1 MTKGYFA
8 PCIHSEKNAPFIY
21 INVLIALIPC
31 IILSVVYYGLRAL
44 ILLIASQVLFF
55 FFDFVFSRFLRPNTI
70 NRDYLDISSVISGTI
85 FALLLPPDTSIDVV
99 ILGVFVGSFVVKQLF
114 GGVGTN
120 LLNPAIAA
128 RLFVQIVVPG
138 KLMGFSE
145 PLTDFLKLDTLIDF
159 SGRNGVMG
167 DASSIYAVEVMAGS
181 FATFIGIGS
190 GIAIIIGA
198 FYLLLKKI
206 VRGYAFF
213 GYLAGIILVFPLV
226 HLSMF
231 INGGGLKAFIVFF
244 LTSGVLFFAIFV
256 LGDFS
261 TMPINPIMRM
271 VVAFFCAGL
280 TVFIYD
286 KVDPITGLCAPVLLV
301 NIATPSIDYYSGT
314 LTHKEIVKKRAGDAT

>member
-8 PCIHSEKNAPFIY
+8 PFIHSEKNAPFIY
-21 INVLIALIPC
+21 VNVLIALIPC
-31 IILSVVYYGLRAL
+31 IILAIVYYGLRAL
-44 ILLIASQVLFF
+44 ILLALSQILFF
-55 FFDFVFSRFLRPNTI
+55 FLDFVFSRLLRPNTI
-70 NRDYLDISSVISGTI
+70 NKDYLDISSVISGSI
-85 FALLLPPDTSIDVV
+85 FALLLPPDTSVDVV
-99 ILGVFVGSFVVKQLF
+99 ILGAFIGSFVVKQLF

-128 RLFVQIVVPG
+128 RLFVQVVVPG

-145 PLTDFLKLDTLIDF
+145 PLTDFFKLDTLIDF
-159 SGRNGVMG
+159 SGRSAAMG
-167 DASSIYAVEVMAGS
+167 DASSVYAVEVMAGS

-190 GIAIIIGA
+190 GIAIMIGA

-213 GYLAGIILVFPLV
+213 GYVIGVLLIYPFV
-226 HLSMF
+226 HITDF
-231 INGGGLKAFIVFF
+231 INRNGLKPFGIFI

-301 NIATPSIDYYSGT
+301 NIATPSIDYYLGT
-314 LTHKEIVKKRAGDAT
+314 LSHKEIVKRKAGDAS